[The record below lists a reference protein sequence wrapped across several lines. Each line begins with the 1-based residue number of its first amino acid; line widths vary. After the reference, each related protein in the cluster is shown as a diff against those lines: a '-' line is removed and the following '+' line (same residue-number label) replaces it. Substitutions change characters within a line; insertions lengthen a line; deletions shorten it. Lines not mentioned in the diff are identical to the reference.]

1 MSASSTIALFP
12 LRMVMF
18 PRGKAELQIF
28 ERRYIDLIRSCLK
41 TDSGFGICL
50 LQKGEEF
57 IGGDGQQ
64 TVHRTG
70 TYCKIVDWD
79 QLDNG
84 LLSITVEGQSK
95 FHIDDCWHEDSGL
108 LMAGVTFSELDG
120 AGKESIAVDDE
131 FEPLVNLLQNLE
143 NHPLIEQKKL
153 RIDYDNIWDLG
164 WRLGDLMPIDNDSK
178 QRLLELDDPWERIE
192 SIEGMVAE
200 MANEGTS

>member
-1 MSASSTIALFP
+1 MSNSSTIALFP

-28 ERRYIDLIRSCLK
+28 ERRYIDLIRNCLK

-50 LQKGEEF
+50 LQKGDEL
-57 IGGDGQQ
+57 IRGDSQQ

-70 TYCKIVDWD
+70 TYCKITDWN

-84 LLSITVEGQSK
+84 LLSITVEGQGK

-108 LMAGVTFSELDG
+108 LMARVTYSELDA
-120 AGKESIAVDDE
+120 AGKETLAVDDE
-131 FEPLVNLLQNLE
+131 FEPLVSLLQSLE
-143 NHPLIEQKKL
+143 NHPLVEQKRL
-153 RIDYDNIWDLG
+153 SIDYDNIWDLG
-164 WRLGDLMPIDNDSK
+164 WRLGDLMPIDNESK

-192 SIEGMVAE
+192 NIEVLLAG
-200 MANEGTS
+200 MANEGVS